1 MQLLNHVEN
10 TPGYIESEKFVAY
23 LVEEELKVQNKK
35 GDILMISRFHITL
48 VMRAGLGIQVSLIAH
63 LQARWDT

>member
-1 MQLLNHVEN
+1 M
-10 TPGYIESEKFVAY
+10 AY
-23 LVEEELKVQNKK
+23 LVEEELKVRNKK
-35 GDILMISRFHITL
+35 CDILMISRFHITL